1 MSSVALRSET
11 TAPAPSEPYRV
22 MVVDDSAVI
31 RGLISRWLEVDKSIS
46 VVASAS
52 NGALA
57 LTQARRK
64 KPEVVV
70 LDIEMPEMDGM
81 TALPQLIQ
89 IDPDVKV
96 IMASTLTSRNAE
108 ISLQALSQ
116 GAADYI
122 PKPSSNREA
131 QASEEFQRELVEKVK
146 ALGAAR
152 RMRPAT
158 APSRAPGEPAAR
170 KRAAAPTAPKGL
182 FGDAKIT
189 LREASPL
196 PPQILA
202 IGSSTGGPK
211 ALFEVFGHLK
221 DRLRLPILIVQHMP
235 PMFTKIL
242 AQHLGRAS
250 GMTCHEG
257 QDGEKIVG
265 GRIYLA
271 PGDYHMVVEQAP
283 GGPVIRLN
291 QEAQENFCRPAVDPL
306 FRSVAEAYGGH
317 ALGLVLTGMGH
328 DGRLG
333 ADRLVTAG
341 GSMIAQDAESS
352 VVWGMPGAVATAG
365 LCCAVVPLDAVGPTV
380 ERMVMGRAR

>member
-1 MSSVALRSET
+1 MSSVALRSNT

-31 RGLISRWLEVDKSIS
+31 RGLISRWLELDKSIS

-57 LTQARRK
+57 LTQAART
-64 KPEVVV
+64 KPEIVV

-81 TALPQLIQ
+81 TALPRLIQ
-89 IDPDVKV
+89 IDPDIKV

-122 PKPSSNREA
+122 PKPSSGREA
-131 QASEEFQRELVEKVK
+131 QASEEFQRDLVDKVK

-152 RMRPAT
+152 RLRPAAASSRT
-158 APSRAPGEPAAR
+158 PGQPAARAPGVAPAG
-170 KRAAAPTAPKGL
+170 PKGL
-182 FGDAKIT
+182 YGDARVT
-189 LREASPL
+189 LRQASPL

-202 IGSSTGGPK
+202 IGSSTGGPQ
-211 ALFEVFGHLK
+211 ALFEVFGHWK
-221 DRLRLPILIVQHMP
+221 DRLRLPILIAQHMP
-235 PMFTKIL
+235 PKFTKIL
-242 AQHLGRAS
+242 AQHLERTS
-250 GMTCHEG
+250 GMACDEG

-265 GRIYLA
+265 GRVYVA
-271 PGDYHMVVEQAP
+271 PGDYHMVVQQGV

-291 QEAQENFCRPAVDPL
+291 QDEPENFCRPAVDPM
-306 FRSVAEAYGGH
+306 FRSVAEAYGSR
-317 ALGLVLTGMGH
+317 ALAVVLTGMGH
-328 DGRLG
+328 DGRDG
-333 ADRLVTAG
+333 ADRLVAAG
-341 GSMIAQDAESS
+341 GSVVAQDEASS

-365 LCCAVVPLDAVGPTV
+365 LCCAVVPLDAVGRTV
-380 ERMVMGRAR
+380 ERMVTGSAR